1 MSIKSFTN
9 SMVKTV
15 NTNKILNNDFL
26 YKVVV
31 VLALINVI
39 GYIVSKNVNALI
51 MFTFVYLAINYL
63 TKNMTVVLLTAIFA
77 TNFFIV
83 GKKVKEAFTE
93 GMGGKKEA
101 DVDEK
106 EGEVDAEAALS
117 ELVNKVDNAE
127 DAANDG
133 AANDSASNA
142 NAKEKYANIAHKL
155 KPTDIAPVEFN
166 SDSAELTKQLKILNE
181 RTKNSMGMIN
191 KLGGIGN
198 IGKMVDNLTS
208 IVGKLG

>member
-1 MSIKSFTN
+1 
-9 SMVKTV
+9 MVKTV

-83 GKKVKEAFTE
+83 GKKVKEAFKE
-93 GMGGKKEA
+93 GVDEDDGVKEDAEEEETAEAELAFRDLVSEVEDTNKKDKKDKKAKKAEQAKKEPY
-101 DVDEK
+101 
-106 EGEVDAEAALS
+106 
-117 ELVNKVDNAE
+117 DN
-127 DAANDG
+127 G
-133 AANDSASNA
+133 
-142 NAKEKYANIAHKL
+142 IKL
-155 KPTDIAPVEFN
+155 QPADIAPVEFN

>member
-9 SMVKTV
+9 SMVRTV

-83 GKKVKEAFTE
+83 GKKVKEAFTAE
-93 GMGGKKEA
+93 GDEETKKKKKKKAVNE
-101 DVDEK
+101 DPTSEY
-106 EGEVDAEAALS
+106 VDAESAL
-117 ELVNKVDNAE
+117 KKIVDNAE
-127 DAANDG
+127 DAEDAED
-133 AANDSASNA
+133 AD
-142 NAKEKYANIAHKL
+142 KREEYANIAHKL

-166 SDSAELTKQLKILNE
+166 SDSAELAKQLKILNE

>member
-93 GMGGKKEA
+93 GLASEKGEAEAVEEEA
-101 DVDEK
+101 DPAKTDTAYAVK
-106 EGEVDAEAALS
+106 EEADTAVENEV
-117 ELVNKVDNAE
+117 
-127 DAANDG
+127 
-133 AANDSASNA
+133 
-142 NAKEKYANIAHKL
+142 AKEEYANIAHKL
-155 KPTDIAPVEFN
+155 KPTDIAPIEFN
-166 SDSAELTKQLKILNE
+166 SDSAELAKQLKILNE
-181 RTKNSMGMIN
+181 RTKHSMGMIN

>member
-1 MSIKSFTN
+1 MSVRSLTN
-9 SMVKTV
+9 SIVKTV

-31 VLALINVI
+31 VLALLNVI
-39 GYIVSKNVNALI
+39 GYIVSKNVNAVI
-51 MFTFVYLAINYL
+51 MFSFVYLAINYF
-63 TKNMTVVLLTAIFA
+63 TKNMSVVLLSAIFA

-83 GKKVKEAFTE
+83 SKKIKESFET
-93 GMGGKKEA
+93 K
-101 DVDEK
+101 DNID
-106 EGEVDAEAALS
+106 D
-117 ELVNKVDNAE
+117 NIVDN
-127 DAANDG
+127 NDQDQEIFESDETITDK
-133 AANDSASNA
+133 NTKKKTNT
-142 NAKEKYANIAHKL
+142 KESYDNIEHKL
-155 KPTDIAPVEFN
+155 KPADIAPVEFN
-166 SDSAELTKQLKILNE
+166 SDSAELAKQLKILNE

>member
-1 MSIKSFTN
+1 
-9 SMVKTV
+9 MVKTV

-93 GMGGKKEA
+93 GNEGNEGLDKDAAGADKEVTTGTDKEVSDVKVDKKDKEA
-101 DVDEK
+101 YD
-106 EGEVDAEAALS
+106 
-117 ELVNKVDNAE
+117 
-127 DAANDG
+127 
-133 AANDSASNA
+133 
-142 NAKEKYANIAHKL
+142 NIAHKL
-155 KPTDIAPVEFN
+155 NPTDIAPIEFN
-166 SDSAELTKQLKILNE
+166 SDSAELAKQLKILNE
-181 RTKNSMGMIN
+181 RTQNSMGMIN

-208 IVGKLG
+208 IVSKLG